1 VLRLGEDN
9 ILTVDRETTVGM
21 FLTDGEGND
30 VLLPNKYV
38 DDDIKI
44 GDEITVFV
52 YLDSNERIIATNIE
66 PYLKLNQF
74 AYLEAKQN
82 TEFGMFMDWG
92 LEKDLLVPFRE
103 QGSDME
109 KGKWYVVYLYLD
121 SETNRLVGSTR
132 TSRHIE
138 TENIE
143 LEEGQKVEILIT
155 GKTDLG
161 WNVIINNLYRG
172 LIYHNEIF
180 KEIFPGDITNAY
192 VKKVREDGKIDIS
205 LQKVGY
211 DGIEPLSVK
220 IINQLIKHSGFL
232 PLTDK
237 SSPQEILLTFEMSKK
252 TFKKAIGSLYKQK
265 IIKIEEDGIYLNEE

>member
-1 VLRLGEDN
+1 MLKLGEDN

-44 GDEITVFV
+44 GDELTVFV
-52 YLDSNERIIATNIE
+52 YLDSNERVIATNIE
-66 PYLKLNQF
+66 PYIKLNRF

-103 QGSDME
+103 QASDME
-109 KGKWYVVYLYLD
+109 KGKWYVVFLYLD

-161 WNVIINNLYRG
+161 WNVIIDNLYRG

-180 KEIFPGDITNAY
+180 REIFPGDITNAF

-205 LQKVGY
+205 LQKIGY

-220 IINQLIKHSGFL
+220 IINELIKNSGFL

-265 IIKIEEDGIYLNEE
+265 IIKIEKDGIYLNEE

>member
-1 VLRLGEDN
+1 MLRLGEDN